1 MGTITV
7 TEFVS
12 MDGVMQAPGGEDFK
26 YEGWSFEFDRGEDGG
41 KFKGEELFDAE
52 AQLIGRVTYESFADA
67 WPEREGMEGEMGEFA
82 KRMNEMPKYLVTS
95 TIKDPEWNNTQVID
109 GSGDVLKQVAKLK
122 DEIDGDILVS
132 GSRRLVQ
139 DLLENGLVDRIRL
152 MVFPVVLGT
161 GDKVFADFSD
171 KSTWKLNEA
180 NAGRIRRRPHPRVR
194 EGLAGA
200 QRMCMPEIARAITSR
215 WISEVPSKI
224 V

>member
-41 KFKGEELFDAE
+41 KFKASEIFDAE

-67 WPEREGMEGEMGEFA
+67 WPKYEEEWEGEMKEFA
-82 KRMNEMPKYLVTS
+82 VRFNQMPKYLVTS
-95 TIKDPEWNNTQVID
+95 TIEDPEWNNTTVID
-109 GSGDVLKQVAKLK
+109 GSGDVPKQVAELK

-139 DLLENGLVDRIRL
+139 ELLENGLVDKIRL

-161 GDKVFADFSD
+161 GDKVFDDFSD

-180 NAGRIRRRPHPRVR
+180 NQVGPDGVLTL
-194 EGLAGA
+194 EY
-200 QRMCMPEIARAITSR
+200 EK
-215 WISEVPSKI
+215 V
-224 V
+224 